1 MKISRKELFFQ
12 IVNSY
17 KSGGS
22 IISCGNGGS
31 ATQSNHLAEELVGR
45 YKKDRRPIRALSLTS
60 DAAIITCISNDY
72 GYENIFSRQIEC
84 MANKNDILLCFST
97 SGKSNNIINAIKKA
111 KEIKLANVLI
121 TGENYCGNDE
131 FDSQYYAVNQIE
143 GRRIQE
149 EHLVLIHDIIEEI
162 EINILQSD

>member
-1 MKISRKELFFQ
+1 M
-12 IVNSY
+12 
-17 KSGGS
+17 
-22 IISCGNGGS
+22 
-31 ATQSNHLAEELVGR
+31 
-45 YKKDRRPIRALSLTS
+45 
-60 DAAIITCISNDY
+60 
-72 GYENIFSRQIEC
+72 
-84 MANKNDILLCFST
+84 
-97 SGKSNNIINAIKKA
+97 
-111 KEIKLANVLI
+111 I